1 MFTKLRSANT
11 VLVIS
16 SLLIAYFIW
25 LIAKMGNVEEQ
36 VLDDVPILLDL
47 PPWIEAELSRK
58 TVTIEVRYPKS
69 GRRDI
74 YSGAFHVLIND
85 PDLFVQLGVRDA
97 QAITVPLTVDDAKH
111 PSLPESVQVQKID
124 PGRLMVWVKYRT
136 APARISPRFTGQPA
150 AGYYREKAIVSPPL
164 RLLTGSKG
172 ALDKL
177 PRDKEGLVELQT
189 LPINLTEARDSFST
203 SVAVVV
209 PDDVNVVDE
218 ETRQRLLHDVT
229 FALVQVILKEETMS
243 RTMPGIPIQVSPLS
257 SNLVARVEP
266 TSGAVTITGP
276 RSRVEL
282 LDPRMILLRPKNPP
296 QEKAG
301 FAGKIPIE
309 ARMDESVPPE
319 ISILKFAPDSVL
331 LRYEPL
337 PATSVTEPALKPEK

>member
-1 MFTKLRSANT
+1 VFKKLRSANT
-11 VLVIS
+11 VLVIA

-47 PPWIEAELSRK
+47 PPWIETELSRK
-58 TVTIEVRYPKS
+58 TLTIEVRYPKNE
-69 GRRDI
+69 RRDI
-74 YSGAFHVLIND
+74 YSGAFHALIND
-85 PDLFVQLGVRDA
+85 PDLFVQIGVRDA
-97 QAITVPLTVDDAKH
+97 QAITVPLTVDDVKH
-111 PSLPESVQVQKID
+111 PSLPASVQVQKID
-124 PGRLMVWVKYRT
+124 PGRIIVWVKYRT
-136 APARISPRFTGQPA
+136 VPARIIPRFAGQPA
-150 AGYYREKAIVSPPL
+150 PGFYREKAIVNPPL
-164 RLLTGSKG
+164 RLLTGAKG
-172 ALDKL
+172 SLDKL
-177 PRDKEGLVELQT
+177 ARDKDGMVELQT

-203 SVAVVV
+203 YVAVVV
-209 PDDVNVVDE
+209 PNDVNVVDE

-243 RTMPGIPIQVSPLS
+243 RTIPGIPIQVPTLS

-266 TSGAVTITGP
+266 TSGSVTIAGP
-276 RSRVEL
+276 RSRVES

-319 ISILKFAPDSVL
+319 ISILKFAPDFVL

-337 PATSVTEPALKPEK
+337 PATSVTAPTLKP